1 MKNLLFAIVDT
12 YQNNMEANY
21 QEKSMLTNLFVEN
34 KFWGWM
40 GLTIIVISPNIFLE
54 FLPKRLISPIII
66 R

>member
-40 GLTIIVISPNIFLE
+40 GLTIIVISLGIF
-54 FLPKRLISPIII
+54 FWSFYPKD
-66 R
+66 